1 MFQDLVKKLLHI
13 DPHQRPTACQVLLSP
28 WIMNRDKLPTHQI
41 QLQESYKIKVIQMI
55 AYVFTVVFMKM
66 FYFGFRGQWK
76 QLTEQLVSHH
86 QPLI

>member
-41 QLQESYKIKVIQMI
+41 QLQESYKIKVIQII
-55 AYVFTVVFMKM
+55 AHVFVFIKI
-66 FYFGFRGQWK
+66 FDFGFRGQWK
-76 QLTEQLVSHH
+76 QLTEQLASHR